1 MYINLLKQLIK
12 IYHHIGGLENWNFT
26 QSLTFYIYHHIG
38 GLEKVTAYRSIYFL
52 SHLCGGKYKAGRKQN
67 SDTFLANRRHLPPH
81 RWLRKK

>member
-38 GLEKVTAYRSIYFL
+38 GLEKVTVDHFITNGIY
-52 SHLCGGKYKAGRKQN
+52 HHIGGLEN
-67 SDTFLANRRHLPPH
+67 PF
-81 RWLRKK
+81 